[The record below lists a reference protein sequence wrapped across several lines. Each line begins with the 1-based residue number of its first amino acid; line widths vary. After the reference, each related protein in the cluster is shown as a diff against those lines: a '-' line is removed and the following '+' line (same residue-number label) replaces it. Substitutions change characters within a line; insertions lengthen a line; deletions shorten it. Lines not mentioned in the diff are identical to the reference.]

1 MYESCNIIDASMSN
15 AEKEKSCT
23 AQINNYLKKIE
34 DLRQENQ
41 KFKDNIQDFA
51 EIMRIYLKLEWE
63 RAKEWN
69 KESTEIYS

>member
-1 MYESCNIIDASMSN
+1 MYENCDIINPSMSN
-15 AEKEKSCT
+15 DEVEKSCT
-23 AQINNYLKKIE
+23 AQIDNYSKKIE